1 MHPPGRRT
9 YAPDSWRRALGFCG
23 DPSVKAAE
31 RLEVG
36 HRDVLAAAVKAIG
49 GTERPGQVQ
58 MADAIAECL
67 ESDQHLLVQAGTG
80 TGKSLG
86 YLAPALLWLVRH
98 PNERIVVTTAT
109 LALQSQLANNDIP
122 AAVDAVDSVTG
133 SRPRHAILKGRS
145 NYVCLLRLR
154 DGTDQDQ
161 DALIPAADLVET
173 IRSSP
178 QSTPESALG
187 AEVLALRA
195 WAEEQAAQGGLA
207 DRDDAP
213 SHTERAWAQV
223 SIPVR
228 ECLGAQRC
236 PFGDE
241 CFVESSRDVARAANL
256 VVTNHAMLA
265 INAMHGGT
273 ALPEHSA
280 VIIDEAHELVSRV
293 TGAAS
298 AELSPQMVERLAR
311 RAQSYLEDEVAS
323 ELLESSTTLRTALD
337 GAALE
342 RVEDPDSQFVA
353 ACVSVRN
360 AARAAVSALTG
371 EDNQE
376 PERRQ
381 TAAAVKEVFDIAE
394 RMAELDKRDVV
405 WVVDRERFGREARVS
420 PLSVAG
426 LMRARVF
433 AEHTTVLTS
442 ATLKLGGDFT
452 PIATSVGLKENERLD
467 LAHPAEDPE
476 HDGTPASEL
485 DVEAV
490 RWRGLDVGS
499 PFEYRRQ
506 RILYIAR
513 SLPPPGR
520 DGLSDASMAE
530 IAELLEASDGR
541 ALGLFSSRRAAE
553 IAAVYTRKRLPGL
566 TILCQGDAQLP
577 DLTRRFI
584 QNERASLFGTLSL
597 WQGVDVPGATCQ
609 LVIIDRIPFPRPDEP
624 LTVARQRAVTE
635 AGGNGFMKVAASHAA
650 LLLAQGSGRLIRR
663 LTDRGVVAV
672 LDPRLVTAR
681 YGAFLKASMPDM
693 WQTTDRRWR
702 SRRCAASPTSP
713 RHSALP
719 RPVSLRRPP
728 DPAPGGR
735 TDPLARLRYGAY
747 VRFRPCGDRFGSWR
761 PEGCH
766 YGRQTRA

>member
-1 MHPPGRRT
+1 VTG
-9 YAPDSWRRALGFCG
+9 AI
-23 DPSVKAAE
+23 KAASS
-31 RLEVG
+31 LEAG

-49 GTERPGQVQ
+49 GTERPGQVE

-67 ESDQHLLVQAGTG
+67 ESGHHLLVQAGTG

-86 YLAPALLWLVRH
+86 YLAPVLLWLVRH
-98 PNERIVVTTAT
+98 PGKRIIVATAT

-122 AAVDAVDSVTG
+122 AAVDAIESVTG
-133 SRPRHAILKGRS
+133 RRPRHAILKGRT
-145 NYVCLLRLR
+145 NYVCLLRAR
-154 DGTDQDQ
+154 EGTAQDQ
-161 DALIPAADLVET
+161 GALIPAGDLIDT
-173 IRSSP
+173 LRSSP
-178 QSTPESALG
+178 QSKPDSALG
-187 AEVLALRA
+187 AEVLALRG
-195 WAEEQAAQGGLA
+195 WAEEQAAQDGLA

-223 SIPVR
+223 SVPVR

-236 PFGDE
+236 PYGNE
-241 CFVESSRDVARAANL
+241 CFVESSRDAARAADL
-256 VVTNHAMLA
+256 VVTNHALLA

-273 ALPEHSA
+273 ALPEHAA

-298 AELSPQMVERLAR
+298 AELSPQMVERVAR
-311 RAQSYLEDEVAS
+311 RAMTFLEDEVAS
-323 ELLESSTTLRTALD
+323 DLMESAKTLRIALD

-342 RVEDPDSQFVA
+342 RVEDPDSPFVT
-353 ACVSVRN
+353 ACVAIRD
-360 AARAAVSALTG
+360 AARSAVSALTG
-371 EDNQE
+371 ADNQT
-376 PERRQ
+376 PDKKQ

-394 RMAELDKRDVV
+394 RMAALDTHDVV
-405 WVVDRERFGREARVS
+405 WVADRERFGREARVS

-433 AEHTTVLTS
+433 GERTTVLTS
-442 ATLKLGGDFT
+442 ATLKLGGDFI
-452 PIATSVGLKENERLD
+452 PIATTVGLKENERLD
-467 LAHPAEDPE
+467 S
-476 HDGTPASEL
+476 GEL
-485 DVEAV
+485 DADAV
-490 RWRGLDVGS
+490 PWRGIDVGS
-499 PFEYRRQ
+499 PFKYRRQ
-506 RILYIAR
+506 GILYIAR

-530 IAELLEASDGR
+530 IAELLQASDGR

-553 IAAVYTRKRLPGL
+553 IAAVYARKQLPL

-584 QNERASLFGTLSL
+584 QDEKASLFGTLSL

-624 LTVARQRAVTE
+624 LIVARQRAVAE

-663 LTDRGVVAV
+663 LSDRGVVAV

-681 YGAFLKASMPDM
+681 YGTFLKASMPDM
-693 WQTTDRRWR
+693 WQTTDRQV
-702 SRRCAASPTSP
+702 AIQA
-713 RHSALP
+713 
-719 RPVSLRRPP
+719 LRRLS
-728 DPAPGGR
+728 GR
-735 TDPLARLRYGAY
+735 
-747 VRFRPCGDRFGSWR
+747 S
-761 PEGCH
+761 
-766 YGRQTRA
+766 

>member
-1 MHPPGRRT
+1 VTG
-9 YAPDSWRRALGFCG
+9 GI
-23 DPSVKAAE
+23 KAASS
-31 RLEVG
+31 LEAG
-36 HRDVLAAAVKAIG
+36 HRDVLAAAVQAIG
-49 GTERPGQVQ
+49 GTERPGQVE

-67 ESDQHLLVQAGTG
+67 ESDHHLLVQAGTG
-80 TGKSLG
+80 IGKSLG

-98 PNERIVVTTAT
+98 PSKRIVVATAT

-122 AAVDAVDSVTG
+122 AAVDAIESVTG
-133 SRPRHAILKGRS
+133 RRPRHAILKGRT
-145 NYVCLLRLR
+145 NYVCLLRAR
-154 DGTDQDQ
+154 EGTTQDQ
-161 DALIPAADLVET
+161 GALIPADDLIESL
-173 IRSSP
+173 RSSP
-178 QSTPESALG
+178 QSKPDSALG
-187 AEVLALRA
+187 AEVMALRA
-195 WAEEQAAQGGLA
+195 WAEEQAAQSGQA

-223 SIPVR
+223 SVPVR

-236 PFGDE
+236 PYGSE
-241 CFVESSRDVARAANL
+241 CFVESSRDAARAADL
-256 VVTNHAMLA
+256 VVTNHALLA

-298 AELSPQMVERLAR
+298 VELSPQMVERVAR
-311 RAQSYLEDEVAS
+311 RALAFLEDEVAS
-323 ELLESSTTLRTALD
+323 DVLESAKTLRIALD

-342 RVEDPDSQFVA
+342 RVEDPDSPFVA
-353 ACVSVRN
+353 ACVTVRD
-360 AARAAVSALTG
+360 AARSAVSALTG

-394 RMAELDKRDVV
+394 RMAALDSHDVV
-405 WVVDRERFGREARVS
+405 WVADRERFGREARVS

-433 AEHTTVLTS
+433 GERTTVLTS

-452 PIATSVGLKENERLD
+452 PIATAVGLKTDERMD
-467 LAHPAEDPE
+467 S
-476 HDGTPASEL
+476 SER
-485 DVEAV
+485 DADAV
-490 RWRGLDVGS
+490 PWRGIDVGS
-499 PFEYRRQ
+499 PFEYRQ
-506 RILYIAR
+506 QGILYIAR

-530 IAELLEASDGR
+530 IAELVEASEGR

-553 IAAVYTRKRLPGL
+553 IAAVYTRKRLPSL
-566 TILCQGDAQLP
+566 TILCQGDAQLA

-584 QNERASLFGTLSL
+584 QDEKASLFGTLSL

-624 LTVARQRAVTE
+624 LIVARQRAVAE

-663 LTDRGVVAV
+663 LSDRGVVAV

-693 WQTTDRRWR
+693 WQTTDRHVVIQ
-702 SRRCAASPTSP
+702 A
-713 RHSALP
+713 
-719 RPVSLRRPP
+719 LRRLS
-728 DPAPGGR
+728 G
-735 TDPLARLRYGAY
+735 
-747 VRFRPCGDRFGSWR
+747 
-761 PEGCH
+761 
-766 YGRQTRA
+766 QT

>member
-1 MHPPGRRT
+1 VTG
-9 YAPDSWRRALGFCG
+9 AI
-23 DPSVKAAE
+23 KAASG
-31 RLEVG
+31 LEAG

-49 GTERPGQVQ
+49 GTERPGQVE

-67 ESDQHLLVQAGTG
+67 ESGHHLLVQAGTG

-86 YLAPALLWLVRH
+86 YLAPALLWLVQH
-98 PNERIVVTTAT
+98 PGKRIIVATAT

-122 AAVDAVDSVTG
+122 AALDAVESVTG
-133 SRPRHAILKGRS
+133 RRPRHAILKGRT
-145 NYVCLLRLR
+145 NYVCLLRAR
-154 DGTDQDQ
+154 EGTGQDQ
-161 DALIPAADLVET
+161 GALIPVGDLIDT
-173 IRSSP
+173 LKSSP
-178 QSTPESALG
+178 QSKPDSALG

-195 WAEEQAAQGGLA
+195 WAEEQAAQDGLA

-223 SIPVR
+223 SVPVR

-236 PFGDE
+236 PYGNE
-241 CFVESSRDVARAANL
+241 CFVEGSRDAARAADL
-256 VVTNHAMLA
+256 VVTNHALLA

-273 ALPEHSA
+273 ALPEHTA

-298 AELSPQMVERLAR
+298 AELSPQMVERVAR
-311 RAQSYLEDEVAS
+311 RAMTFLEDEVAS
-323 ELLESSTTLRTALD
+323 DLMESAKALRIALD

-342 RVEDPDSQFVA
+342 RVEDPDNPFVT
-353 ACVSVRN
+353 ACVAIRD
-360 AARAAVSALTG
+360 AARSVVRGLTG
-371 EDNQE
+371 EDNQA
-376 PERRQ
+376 PHKSQ

-394 RMAELDKRDVV
+394 RMAALDTHDVV
-405 WVVDRERFGREARVS
+405 WVADRERFGREARVS

-426 LMRARVF
+426 LMRTCVF
-433 AEHTTVLTS
+433 GERTTVLTS

-452 PIATSVGLKENERLD
+452 PIATAVGLKDGERLD
-467 LAHPAEDPE
+467 A
-476 HDGTPASEL
+476 GEL
-485 DVEAV
+485 DADAV
-490 RWRGLDVGS
+490 PWRGIDVGS

-506 RILYIAR
+506 GILYIAR
-513 SLPPPGR
+513 ALPPPGR

-553 IAAVYTRKRLPGL
+553 IAAVYVRKQLPSL

-584 QNERASLFGTLSL
+584 QDEKASLFGTLSL

-609 LVIIDRIPFPRPDEP
+609 LVVIDRIPFPRPDEP
-624 LTVARQRAVTE
+624 LIVARQRAVAE

-663 LTDRGVVAV
+663 LSDRGVVAV

-681 YGAFLKASMPDM
+681 YGTFLKASMPDM
-693 WQTTDRRWR
+693 WQTTDRQV
-702 SRRCAASPTSP
+702 AIQA
-713 RHSALP
+713 
-719 RPVSLRRPP
+719 LRRLS
-728 DPAPGGR
+728 GQ
-735 TDPLARLRYGAY
+735 
-747 VRFRPCGDRFGSWR
+747 S
-761 PEGCH
+761 
-766 YGRQTRA
+766 

>member
-1 MHPPGRRT
+1 VTG
-9 YAPDSWRRALGFCG
+9 AI
-23 DPSVKAAE
+23 KAASS
-31 RLEVG
+31 LEAG
-36 HRDVLAAAVKAIG
+36 HRNVLAAAVKAIG
-49 GTERPGQVQ
+49 GTERPGQVE

-67 ESDQHLLVQAGTG
+67 ESDHHLLVQAGTG

-86 YLAPALLWLVRH
+86 YLAPVLLWLVRH
-98 PNERIVVTTAT
+98 PGKRIIVATAT

-122 AAVDAVDSVTG
+122 AAVDAIESVTG
-133 SRPRHAILKGRS
+133 RRPRHAILKGRT
-145 NYVCLLRLR
+145 NYVCLLRAR
-154 DGTDQDQ
+154 EGTAQDQ
-161 DALIPAADLVET
+161 GALIPAGDLIDT
-173 IRSSP
+173 LRSSS
-178 QSTPESALG
+178 QSKPDSTLG

-195 WAEEQAAQGGLA
+195 WAEEQAAQDGLA

-223 SIPVR
+223 SVPVR

-236 PFGDE
+236 PYGNE
-241 CFVESSRDVARAANL
+241 CFVEGSRDAARAADL
-256 VVTNHAMLA
+256 VVTNHALLA

-273 ALPEHSA
+273 ALPEHAA

-298 AELSPQMVERLAR
+298 ADLSPQMVERVAR
-311 RAQSYLEDEVAS
+311 RAMTFLEDEAAS
-323 ELLESSTTLRTALD
+323 DLMESAKALGIALD

-342 RVEDPDSQFVA
+342 RVEDPDSPFVT
-353 ACVSVRN
+353 ACVAVRD
-360 AARAAVSALTG
+360 AARSAVSALTS
-371 EDNQE
+371 EDNQA
-376 PERRQ
+376 PDKRQ

-394 RMAELDKRDVV
+394 RMAALGTQDVV
-405 WVVDRERFGREARVS
+405 WVADRERFGREARVS

-433 AEHTTVLTS
+433 GERTTVLTS

-452 PIATSVGLKENERLD
+452 PIATAVGLKDSERLD
-467 LAHPAEDPE
+467 S
-476 HDGTPASEL
+476 GEL
-485 DVEAV
+485 EAEAV
-490 RWRGLDVGS
+490 PWRGIDVGS

-506 RILYIAR
+506 GILYIAH

-520 DGLSDASMAE
+520 DGLSDALMAE

-553 IAAVYTRKRLPGL
+553 IAAVYARKQLPSL

-584 QNERASLFGTLSL
+584 QDEKASLFGTLSL

-624 LTVARQRAVTE
+624 LIVARQRAVAE

-663 LTDRGVVAV
+663 LSDRGVVAV

-681 YGAFLKASMPDM
+681 YGTFLKASMPDM
-693 WQTTDRRWR
+693 WQTTDRQV
-702 SRRCAASPTSP
+702 AIQA
-713 RHSALP
+713 
-719 RPVSLRRPP
+719 LRRLS
-728 DPAPGGR
+728 GQ
-735 TDPLARLRYGAY
+735 
-747 VRFRPCGDRFGSWR
+747 S
-761 PEGCH
+761 
-766 YGRQTRA
+766 

>member
-1 MHPPGRRT
+1 MTG
-9 YAPDSWRRALGFCG
+9 AI
-23 DPSVKAAE
+23 KAASG
-31 RLEVG
+31 LEAG
-36 HRDVLAAAVKAIG
+36 HRDVLAAAVRAIG
-49 GTERPGQVQ
+49 GTERPGQVE

-67 ESDQHLLVQAGTG
+67 ESDHHLLVQAGTG

-98 PNERIVVTTAT
+98 PGKRIIVATAT

-122 AAVDAVDSVTG
+122 AALDAVESVTG
-133 SRPRHAILKGRS
+133 RRPGHAILKGRT
-145 NYVCLLRLR
+145 NYVCLLRAR
-154 DGTDQDQ
+154 EGTGQDQ
-161 DALIPAADLVET
+161 GALIPVGDLIDT
-173 IRSSP
+173 LKSSP
-178 QSTPESALG
+178 QSKPDSALG

-195 WAEEQAAQGGLA
+195 WAEEQAAQDGLA

-223 SIPVR
+223 SVPVR

-236 PFGDE
+236 PYGNE
-241 CFVESSRDVARAANL
+241 CFVESSRDAARAADL
-256 VVTNHAMLA
+256 VVTNHALLA

-273 ALPEHSA
+273 ALPEHTA

-298 AELSPQMVERLAR
+298 AELSPQMVERVAR
-311 RAQSYLEDEVAS
+311 RAMTFLEDEPAS
-323 ELLESSTTLRTALD
+323 DFMESAKTLRIALD

-342 RVEDPDSQFVA
+342 RVEDPDSPFVT
-353 ACVSVRN
+353 ACVAIRD
-360 AARAAVSALTG
+360 AARTAVSALTG
-371 EDNQE
+371 EDNQA
-376 PERRQ
+376 PDKRQ

-394 RMAELDKRDVV
+394 RMAALDTHDVV
-405 WVVDRERFGREARVS
+405 WVADRERFGREARVS

-433 AEHTTVLTS
+433 GERTTVLTS

-452 PIATSVGLKENERLD
+452 PIATTVGLKENERLD
-467 LAHPAEDPE
+467 S
-476 HDGTPASEL
+476 GQL
-485 DVEAV
+485 DADAV
-490 RWRGLDVGS
+490 PWRGIDVGS

-506 RILYIAR
+506 GILYIAR

-520 DGLSDASMAE
+520 DGLSDASLAE
-530 IAELLEASDGR
+530 VAELLEASDGR

-553 IAAVYTRKRLPGL
+553 IAAVYARKQLPL

-584 QNERASLFGTLSL
+584 QDEKASLFGTLSL

-624 LTVARQRAVTE
+624 LTVARQRAVAE

-663 LTDRGVVAV
+663 LSDRGVVAV

-681 YGAFLKASMPDM
+681 YGTFLKASMPDM
-693 WQTTDRRWR
+693 WQTTDRQV
-702 SRRCAASPTSP
+702 AIQA
-713 RHSALP
+713 
-719 RPVSLRRPP
+719 LRRLS
-728 DPAPGGR
+728 GQ
-735 TDPLARLRYGAY
+735 
-747 VRFRPCGDRFGSWR
+747 S
-761 PEGCH
+761 
-766 YGRQTRA
+766 